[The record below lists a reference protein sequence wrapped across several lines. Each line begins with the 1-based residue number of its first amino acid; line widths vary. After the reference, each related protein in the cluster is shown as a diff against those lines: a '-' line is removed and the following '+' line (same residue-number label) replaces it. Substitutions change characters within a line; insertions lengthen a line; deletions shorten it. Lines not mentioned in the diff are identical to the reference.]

1 MEKSK
6 LGLNIGMLAA
16 LTYLACNFAG
26 YTIAMLLVGY
36 ILLCEDS
43 TWLKRNALKGVLI
56 MLALS
61 MASTVIH
68 LIPNIVSIP
77 LDLLNLFGF
86 NLYFHVL
93 NELANL
99 LYSIVSLGET
109 LLLLLLA
116 LKAVSQEEVKVPVI
130 DKVVDMFYED

>member
-16 LTYLACNFAG
+16 PTYLACNFAG

-86 NLYFHVL
+86 NLYFHFL

>member
-1 MEKSK
+1 MS
-6 LGLNIGMLAA
+6 
-16 LTYLACNFAG
+16 
-26 YTIAMLLVGY
+26 
-36 ILLCEDS
+36 
-43 TWLKRNALKGVLI
+43 WLKRNALKGVLI

-86 NLYFHVL
+86 NLYFHFL

-116 LKAVSQEEVKVPVI
+116 LKAANKQEVKVPVI